1 MADSVDRFLAT
12 NNIPAAPVGPTQSM
26 IDNSYYDIRPSDQRK
41 IVSAVVPMDITEP
54 PAPVTP
60 KPVKPLLPDQ
70 QPIGILEATG
80 KGIVS
85 GLTGVASEI
94 GTGMQWLGGRLG
106 AEDLTELGKDTQ
118 KYWEK
123 AGKQFELPA
132 ELNQD
137 IIDHPEQLLS
147 LPYWGYNVSKVITEM
162 VPAIVAGI
170 TTSGAS
176 SGVQLLGKAYKWSPK
191 MIEAA
196 GKIAPLILP
205 GLIGGAQEGTQTY
218 QEVLKRGGTEQEA
231 ARAMEAMT
239 TGSGLLNAISF
250 GKMFEKIP
258 DDLKSKVAYGFKR
271 FLSTGA
277 IESGT
282 EYLEEPVEIL
292 IKLGLTQR
300 GMTKEEV
307 IGQLKSGLNI
317 VPISFVTGGLGGV
330 TLGEKPT
337 VVKQDQP
344 VDLLT
349 GQPITKAAPEE
360 AQAATQEDIYG
371 DLGAETAQPIV
382 VGTPPVVETPVG
394 ATLGQMPGQTTEQT
408 PVVETVE
415 SPVISTIPAAAT
427 VGQNPVIEQAATP
440 VIKTPDQVIA
450 EGGLHPAVSQNLRDV
465 GFTTDEMKNMAPEE
479 AQKASSVIDQVKNNF
494 KAILD
499 RPRPGMDATQLSKA
513 QHIEGIQQSAIKRK
527 IFGHP
532 TNRELE
538 STVNRLNTNYT
549 GKQVTVEG
557 VPAKVHSVTFG
568 KVNVE
573 FENGVVRSYK
583 PEMVQ
588 APVATKEDG
597 IAFLQQEGVKAY
609 KDMLELHKSI
619 LQPKTPS
626 KAPVKAKTEA
636 VTETVE
642 NIPEDVKSW
651 FIPAREQVMTL
662 ASKLGINIRSV
673 TYEDKDGG
681 IFDRDGN
688 PVDVTKEKGQNFLI
702 SEGIPENVAR
712 DPEQAKR
719 CGIVG
724 RHRARKIK
732 GAIWGEITL
741 FQDADSSTLW
751 HEFAHAYFR
760 QNGTAGWD
768 GISVSDNESACNF
781 LESKLDAKTFAT
793 KAQFDVF
800 IASQAKVFNAKTT
813 VEGKEDLKVGPG
825 HLYGKKPK
833 KWNDTL
839 RPIIRFNGQERIGKV
854 GQMPGDL
861 MDKYD
866 KEFRGVPM
874 KDFFAGWVD
883 DNGKTYDKAERLR
896 YVEQQKSDL
905 KIKEKQDGQGNIPK
919 ESAGTGIPGEDTGRP
934 SAGTAKRGA
943 AERSLNYPEAQD
955 REGNPWIKQSET
967 ESNAGRTLLVQ
978 FTSDLMGKNVDSS
991 SEYYDK
997 LYSGVRPGY
1006 ARLKDFWE
1014 IPQWIGQIANTV
1026 PNSDVYIVR
1035 DMEDAKAF
1043 VKESGYDNI
1052 AFSSL
1057 DVTIPLIKEL
1067 APSFPG
1073 KVIIGGYANPEA
1085 FKGLKHEWH
1094 DSVRSMSES
1103 LGYEYEQGTDYKH
1116 FKGSKVIPRLTM
1128 SQGCKYKCAFCTV
1141 PKTLDVS
1148 SQEFIDQQVDSFK
1161 DLDARLV
1168 YLNDKTFGQ
1177 ANNYQYLS
1185 ELNTK
1190 MKAQNPNFEGFIIQT
1205 TAADFNR
1212 MPTEWLQKSGI
1223 KYVELGVESYNDFIL
1238 KSLHKPHNEAIID
1251 KAAQKIRD
1259 LKMDMVPNIIIGIPE
1274 ETEETYQ
1281 RTLDFLEAN
1290 KDIISHANIYNL
1302 ALYEGT
1308 EITKKLG
1315 IQKETDLDENVREK
1329 SFHKDETIHDKFA
1342 EDVFGLMEGQLE
1354 DQEISAE
1361 PADFKIRAKNEP
1373 KKTIT
1378 AYKLFEQRKGKL
1390 YPLFIN
1396 KNTEVPVGVWVDGQN
1411 YPTKGY
1417 AQRPG
1422 WHSGPMPTA
1431 PHLMKKDGTL
1441 SPSRVWA
1448 QIELPADKSWQEK
1461 ADASS
1466 TKDIKNEV
1474 PVNGYYRFKTN
1485 KMQGGA
1491 WYLSGS
1497 MKIIKVLS
1505 PDEVNNILAG
1515 ENIPETGAPKIFR
1528 DKQVTLTHWSK
1539 LDGLKKLDPKMFG
1552 TAHAGAEKSRI
1563 LNDGSFLNRTFY
1575 GVQGYKKEWM
1585 LGSATYTAKV
1595 DGNKLYDIENDYLKL
1610 FPTAEELEKR
1620 GYSRYDQKG
1629 SINLYEQRI
1638 KKAGYDGIYSDAYK
1652 VVAMF
1657 KPVPVTQTEF
1667 KETADY
1673 KVQIKPMSWSD
1684 VAPLLQR
1691 LGWSKERIDGMT
1703 EQKKLNFIKLAN
1715 SIKLDVSS
1723 LAKAGIEAKD
1733 WYARTAEV
1741 FDIIAGKNGGLLAD
1755 LNAAFSP
1762 NATVQIHTT
1771 NAIIALEKYL
1781 KNKNVSDDELRKMLG
1796 GLGLPDSV
1804 TRAIQAF
1811 HGERLGTSDI
1821 TGNKV
1826 RSFAANTKRDYDPIT
1841 LDVYMTIAYGLGK
1854 YNKNSGVI
1862 SYAIDADPTY
1872 SAVAVNLMRLADS
1885 IGLKPAEA
1893 QAAVWTTIKVLHEK
1907 IADEKMTAKEAID
1920 SLTFGDIAN
1929 SGDTS
1934 NIILDSWGTGNRM
1947 DKALKNFGVTQE
1959 QIDSIKPFKSSRP
1972 DVKIINTMTP
1982 QEVKELRK
1990 FGDAVA
1996 LVTDQRAA
2004 VSGLA
2009 DVIPTLN
2016 FETVSL
2022 RDANADILSSMPYE
2036 IQEKMH
2042 NEIMTHI
2049 DKSVEHVA
2057 KKLDLVLETKKVA
2070 TGSWAEGE
2078 NLYSNPSSLY
2088 GVLKGLKHT
2097 IRTSTSMNALS
2108 AYLGY
2113 VNDQA
2118 GVGWTRAIA
2127 PKNPNENQPVAMVDT
2142 KTGEPLSREDII
2154 ALQMAMSKYAKID
2167 TFYLAPH
2174 AKGVYIV
2181 NIGVERGVYD
2191 NDTFAKD
2198 YKNAIKET
2206 IKKKVARVRVANNG
2220 GNYIGAETDG
2230 GVQGDGYRSILD
2242 NGGGTGFFG
2251 DYDLLRS
2258 EIRDIKERYAQE
2270 HRGDLKIKYKGA
2282 EPVRKQVA
2290 EPTQEPKTSKIAKRL
2305 AEDYGLFSADQR
2317 FAEYIPRNI
2326 QEQSEMVA
2334 ELMDDKQMV
2343 HDIINGYEPMP
2354 HGMSA
2359 SMFIAGVND
2368 YVATS
2373 GDYEMAYEL
2382 VHSKLLSETSIH
2394 ASELRLM
2401 REISHNE
2408 VVLAISQIAA
2418 ARMEVAK
2425 EKNPNIEKEV
2435 KKQRDILE
2443 KEAIAEIQKVA
2454 PTKSTL
2460 DRLFDLMS
2468 C

>member
-1 MADSVDRFLAT
+1 MSEPYQPL
-12 NNIPAAPVGPTQSM
+12 
-26 IDNSYYDIRPSDQRK
+26 IDNSYYDIRPSDQRGV
-41 IVSAVVPMDITEP
+41 VSAALPKDLTQ
-54 PAPVTP
+54 APRGRSEADMFLDSVMIAPT
-60 KPVKPLLPDQ
+60 PDQ
-70 QPIGILEATG
+70 EPVGFLESVG
-80 KGIVS
+80 KGVIS
-85 GLTGVASEI
+85 GISSIQEQI
-94 GTGMQWLGGRLG
+94 GTGMEYLGGRLDSRALSEVG
-106 AEDLTELGKDTQ
+106 KEYRKGWHEDVSTQ
-118 KYWEK
+118 V
-123 AGKQFELPA
+123 ELPP
-132 ELNQD
+132 ELNQS
-137 IIDHPEQLLS
+137 IVDHPEQLLS

-162 VPAIVAGI
+162 VPAIAAGI
-170 TTSGAS
+170 ATGGS
-176 SGVQLLGKAYKWSPK
+176 SAGIQALGKTYQWTPK
-191 MIEAA
+191 MIETAA
-196 GKIAPLILP
+196 KIAPFILP

-218 QEVLKRGGTEQEA
+218 EEVLKRGGTEQEA

-239 TGSGLLNAISF
+239 TGAGLLNAASF
-250 GKMFEKIP
+250 SKMFSKIP
-258 DDLKSKVAYGFKR
+258 DNLKSKVSYGFKR

-277 IESGT
+277 TEAGT
-282 EYLEEPVEIL
+282 EYLEEPLEIL
-292 IKLGLTQR
+292 IKLGLTER
-300 GMTKEEV
+300 GLTKEE
-307 IGQLKSGLNI
+307 ILGQLKSGIN
-317 VPISFVTGGLGGV
+317 VMPIAMVTGGLGGV
-330 TLGEKPT
+330 VLGEGSYAPKVSPDKPI
-337 VVKQDQP
+337 
-344 VDLLT
+344 DLTT
-349 GQPITKAAPEE
+349 GQVIETVKPEE
-360 AQAATQEDIYG
+360 VQTASQKDIYG
-371 DLGAETAQPIV
+371 ELGGDTANADIPFGSAEK
-382 VGTPPVVETPVG
+382 PVVLNTPVG
-394 ATLGQMPGQTTEQT
+394 ETPGQIPGQTTEQT
-408 PVVETVE
+408 SVLETAGN
-415 SPVISTIPAAAT
+415 PVISTTPAAAN
-427 VGQNPVIEQAATP
+427 VGQTTVTEPLATG
-440 VIKTPDQVIA
+440 VKTPDQVMA
-450 EGGLHPAVSQNLRDV
+450 EGVHHPAVSQNLRDV
-465 GFTTDEMKNMAPEE
+465 GFTADEITNMAPIE
-479 AQKASSVIDQVKNNF
+479 AQKASSIIDQVKNVLNT
-494 KAILD
+494 IVN
-499 RPRPGMDATQLSKA
+499 RPHPGMDTAQASKLK
-513 QHIEGIQQSAIKRK
+513 HVEGLRHSAIKRK
-527 IFGHP
+527 LFGHP
-532 TNRELE
+532 TIKELD
-538 STVNRLNTNYT
+538 TVVTKLNTNYV
-549 GKQVTVEG
+549 GKPVSIEG

-573 FENGVVRSYK
+573 FENGVVRAYK

-588 APVATKEDG
+588 SPVATKEDG
-597 IAFLQQEGVKAY
+597 IAFLQQEGAKEY
-609 KDMLELHKSI
+609 KHLLEIYKSI

-626 KAPVKAKTEA
+626 KATVSEQKKAVADKIAAQVYEP
-636 VTETVE
+636 VE
-642 NIPEDVKSW
+642 NIPKDVATW
-651 FIPAREQVMTL
+651 FIPFREQFMKL
-662 ASKLGINIRSV
+662 AEILGLNIRSV
-673 TYEDKDGG
+673 TYSNKELGLL
-681 IFDRDGN
+681 DRNGN
-688 PVDVTKEKGQNFLI
+688 QVDIYSKEGQDYLI
-702 SEGIPENVAR
+702 SEGVSEHVAR
-712 DPEQAKR
+712 DPEQAKH
-719 CGIVG
+719 CGVVG
-724 RHRARKIK
+724 IHMPSEDQGVKWSTVTILP
-732 GAIWGEITL
+732 GANVS
-741 FQDADSSTLW
+741 DSW
-751 HEFAHAYFR
+751 HEFVHAYLY
-760 QNGTAGWD
+760 QHGTEGWNGVEVADTEA
-768 GISVSDNESACNF
+768 VANF
-781 LESKLDAKTFAT
+781 LEKKVANKTFT
-793 KAQFDVF
+793 SKAQFETF
-800 IASQAKVFNAKTT
+800 MASQAKEWNKTHT
-813 VEGKEDLKVGPG
+813 AVKPTSSKQASKNIPRESQARAPTADMKVADKLVYTQPGKEFTEGLLPVLKFRDVQ
-825 HLYGKKPK
+825 YTGKKWQNPAELMDAHEK
-833 KWNDTL
+833 EL
-839 RPIIRFNGQERIGKV
+839 RGVAPREIFNGWIDQ
-854 GQMPGDL
+854 
-861 MDKYD
+861 
-866 KEFRGVPM
+866 
-874 KDFFAGWVD
+874 
-883 DNGKTYDKAERLR
+883 NGKTYTSKERDLR
-896 YVEQQKSDL
+896 IKMLENQSPPYDH
-905 KIKEKQDGQGNIPK
+905 KIKEKKDEQRTIPK
-919 ESAGTGIPGEDTGRP
+919 ESAGPRLPGDNTGRP
-934 SAGTAKRGA
+934 SAVTEKRGA
-943 AERSLNYPEAQD
+943 TERSLNYPEAQD
-955 REGNPWIKQSET
+955 RAGNPWIKQSDT

-997 LYSGVRPGY
+997 LYSGVRKGY

-1043 VKESGYDNI
+1043 VKDSGYDNI

-1116 FKGSKVIPRLTM
+1116 FNGSKVIPRLTM

-1148 SQEFIDQQVDSFK
+1148 SQAFIDQQVASFK

-1238 KSLHKPHNEAIID
+1238 KGLHKPHNEAIID

-1281 RTLDFLEAN
+1281 RTLDFLEKN

-1315 IQKETDLDENVREK
+1315 VQNEKDLDENVREK
-1329 SFHKDETIHDKFA
+1329 SFHKDETVHDKFA
-1342 EDVFGLMEGQLE
+1342 EDVFSVMDEQLTGR
-1354 DQEISAE
+1354 
-1361 PADFKIRAKNEP
+1361 PDFKI
-1373 KKTIT
+1373 
-1378 AYKLFEQRKGKL
+1378 
-1390 YPLFIN
+1390 
-1396 KNTEVPVGVWVDGQN
+1396 
-1411 YPTKGY
+1411 
-1417 AQRPG
+1417 
-1422 WHSGPMPTA
+1422 
-1431 PHLMKKDGTL
+1431 
-1441 SPSRVWA
+1441 
-1448 QIELPADKSWQEK
+1448 K
-1461 ADASS
+1461 A
-1466 TKDIKNEV
+1466 
-1474 PVNGYYRFKTN
+1474 
-1485 KMQGGA
+1485 
-1491 WYLSGS
+1491 L
-1497 MKIIKVLS
+1497 
-1505 PDEVNNILAG
+1505 
-1515 ENIPETGAPKIFR
+1515 GAPEIFR

-1610 FPTAEELEKR
+1610 FPTADELEKR

-1667 KETADY
+1667 KEAADY
-1673 KVQIKPMSWSD
+1673 KVKQLTWDGVK
-1684 VAPLLQR
+1684 PLLTR
-1691 LGWSKERIDGMT
+1691 AGWSQERIDGMT
-1703 EQKKLNFIKLAN
+1703 EKKKLNFVKMAN
-1715 SIKLDVSS
+1715 DVKTDVSV

-1741 FDIIAGKNGGLLAD
+1741 FDIIAGDNGALLAD

-1771 NAIIALEKYL
+1771 NAIIALDKYL
-1781 KNKNVSDDELRKMLG
+1781 KNKNVSDDELRTLLG

-1804 TRAIQAF
+1804 RRAIQAF
-1811 HGERLGTSDI
+1811 HGERIGTSDI

-1854 YNKNSGVI
+1854 YNTQSGVI
-1862 SYAIDADPTY
+1862 SYAINADPGY
-1872 SAVAVNLMRLADS
+1872 SAVAVNLMKLADS
-1885 IGLKPAEA
+1885 LGQKPAET
-1893 QAAVWTTIKVLHEK
+1893 QAAVWTTTKVLHEK
-1907 IADEKMTAKEAID
+1907 IADEKMTAKEAVD
-1920 SLTFGDIAN
+1920 SLTFGDIAD

-1934 NIILDSWGTGNRM
+1934 NIILDSWGTGNRL
-1947 DKALKNFGVTQE
+1947 DTALKTFGVTQE
-1959 QIDSIKPFKSSRP
+1959 QIDKIKPFKSSRP
-1972 DVKIINTMTP
+1972 DVKIIDTMNP
-1982 QEVKELRK
+1982 SEIRELRK
-1990 FGDAVA
+1990 FADAVS
-1996 LVTDQRAA
+1996 LVTEQRAA
-2004 VSGLA
+2004 VSELA
-2009 DVIPTLN
+2009 DVVPTLN

-2022 RDANADILSSMPYE
+2022 RDANADTLSSMPYDV
-2036 IQEKMH
+2036 QEKMH
-2042 NEIMTHI
+2042 NEILGHM
-2049 DKSVEHVA
+2049 DKGVSHVA
-2057 KKLDLVLETKKVA
+2057 KKLGIVLETKKVA
-2070 TGSWAEGE
+2070 AGSWAENE
-2078 NLYSNPSSLY
+2078 KLYSNPSSLY
-2088 GVLKGLKHT
+2088 GVLRGLKHD
-2097 IRTSTSMNALS
+2097 IRTGKAMNMLG
-2108 AYLGY
+2108 AYIGY

-2127 PKNPNENQPVAMVDT
+2127 PENPHLNQPVAMIDT
-2142 KTGEPLSREDII
+2142 KTGEPLDRDDII
-2154 ALQMAMSKYAKID
+2154 ALQMAMSKYAKVD
-2167 TFYLAPH
+2167 MFYLAPH

-2181 NIGVERGVYD
+2181 NIGVNWGAYS
-2191 NDTFAKD
+2191 NDVFAKD

-2206 IKKKVARVRVANNG
+2206 IKKKVARIRTANNG

-2258 EIRDIKERYAQE
+2258 EVRDIKERYAKE
-2270 HRGDLKIKYKGA
+2270 NRGDLKIKYKGP
-2282 EPVRKQVA
+2282 EPVRKPVA

-2334 ELMDDKQMV
+2334 ELMEDKQMV
-2343 HDIINGYEPMP
+2343 HDIINGYEPLP

-2359 SMFIAGVND
+2359 SMFISGVND

-2425 EKNPNIEKEV
+2425 EKNPQIEKEL
-2435 KKQRDILE
+2435 KKQRDTLE
-2443 KEAIAEIQKVA
+2443 QEAVAEIKKVA